1 MNKTRVL
8 FLCVHNSARSQ
19 MAEAY
24 LKQFGGEQ
32 FEVESAGLEPG
43 QLNPLAVAVM
53 REDGVDISH
62 NPTNDVFEFFK
73 QGKRFHYVITVC
85 DAGSSARCPVFPG
98 MTKKIAWDFPDP
110 SMFTGTH
117 EEKLAQTRDVRN
129 NIKTAVK
136 KFVAEIVHP

>member
-1 MNKTRVL
+1 MDKTRVL

-24 LKQFGGEQ
+24 LKQFGGEK

-43 QLNPLAVAVM
+43 KLNPLAVEVM
-53 REDGVDISH
+53 REDGFDISN

-85 DAGSSARCPVFPG
+85 DAGNSARCPIFPG
-98 MTKKIAWDFPDP
+98 MTKRFAWDFPDP
-110 SMFTGTH
+110 SLFTGTQ
-117 EEKLAQTRDVRN
+117 EEKLAKTREVRN
-129 NIKTAVK
+129 KIKAAVK
-136 KFVAEIVHP
+136 RFVVETVHP